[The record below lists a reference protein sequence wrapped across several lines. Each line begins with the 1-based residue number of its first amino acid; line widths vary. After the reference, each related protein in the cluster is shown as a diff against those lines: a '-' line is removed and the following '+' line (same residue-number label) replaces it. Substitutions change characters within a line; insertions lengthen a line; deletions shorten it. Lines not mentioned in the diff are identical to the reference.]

1 MTAGS
6 SRVRRPPR
14 PSLCALVDVAAA
26 WLGGCAGA
34 AAARTGAPPVPGVG
48 QPVPAGS
55 AAEGGGDTGVVEVT
69 LLHFNDVYEIGP
81 IDAGKAGGLARVATL
96 RKRLAAENPLTLTL
110 LAGDFLSPS
119 AIGTA
124 VVGGERLAGRQMVAV
139 LNAVGLDVATFGN
152 HEFDL
157 KRPELEARLAEIE
170 FPLVSG
176 NVTWDDGTE
185 LAGSHQA
192 MVLTMGDP
200 SGARVRIGLLGAT
213 IRKGAPDYVRIA
225 DPIPT
230 LAAQAKAL
238 RPQVDVLIALTH
250 LTLDDDADLAAEV
263 PELDLILGGHEH
275 ENYEL
280 WRGGDL
286 TPVLKADANVR
297 TVYVVRLRW
306 DPAGGGLT
314 VDPELVPITDAI
326 AADPEVEAVVDHW
339 TEAAFAGFR
348 AGGFDPERVVAE
360 VPVELDGRESVVRN
374 RSDGLTDLIA
384 ASMQAAAPGADAAV
398 FNAGSIRIDDV
409 LPPGPLTEYDVIRI
423 LPFGGEVTEVEM
435 AGGLLRKVLDQGVAN
450 AGSGGL
456 LHYAGIDRDQ
466 AGGWRVGGAP
476 LDPAKTYRVALTD
489 FLLTG
494 REKGLDYLL
503 PGNPDLQVLGD
514 RGDVRKALIAEVGRR
529 WPPRSP

>member
-6 SRVRRPPR
+6 SRVRRPPH
-14 PSLCALVDVAAA
+14 PGLCSLVLLIAA
-26 WLGGCAGA
+26 WLGGCAGTA
-34 AAARTGAPPVPGVG
+34 APRTGVP
-48 QPVPAGS
+48 PAGGQS
-55 AAEGGGDTGVVEVT
+55 ARAASGVVEVT

-81 IDAGKAGGLARVATL
+81 IDAGEVGGLARVATL
-96 RKRLAAENPLTLTL
+96 RKRLAAENPLTLTV

-124 VVGGERLAGRQMVAV
+124 VVDGERLAGRQMVAV
-139 LNAVGLDVATFGN
+139 LNAVGLDLATFGN

-157 KRPELEARLAEIE
+157 KRPELEARLGEIG

-176 NVTWDDGTE
+176 NVTWDGGTA
-185 LAGSHQA
+185 LAGSRQE
-192 MVLTMGDP
+192 MVFTLGDP
-200 SGARVRIGLLGAT
+200 AGPVVRIGVLGAT
-213 IRKGAPDYVRIA
+213 IQKGAPDYVLIA
-225 DPIPT
+225 DPIPA
-230 LAAQAKAL
+230 LAAQAEAM
-238 RPQVDVLIALTH
+238 RDRVDVLIALTH
-250 LTLDDDADLAAEV
+250 LTLDEDAELAAAV
-263 PELDLILGGHEH
+263 PEIDLILGGHEH

-326 AADPEVEAVVDHW
+326 PEDPEVAAVVERW
-339 TEAAFAGFR
+339 TEAAFDGFR

-374 RSDGLTDLIA
+374 RPDGLTDLIA
-384 ASMQAAAPGADAAV
+384 ASMQAAAPGSDAAV

-409 LPPGPLTEYDVIRI
+409 LPPGALTEYDVIRI
-423 LPFGGEVTEVEM
+423 LPFGGQVTEVEM
-435 AGGLLRKVLDQGVAN
+435 AGGLLRKVLDQGAAN

-456 LHYAGIDRDQ
+456 LHYAGIDRDE

-494 REKGLDYLL
+494 REKGLDYLT

-514 RGDVRKALIAEVGRR
+514 RGDVRRALIDELGRR
-529 WPPRSP
+529 WPPAGS